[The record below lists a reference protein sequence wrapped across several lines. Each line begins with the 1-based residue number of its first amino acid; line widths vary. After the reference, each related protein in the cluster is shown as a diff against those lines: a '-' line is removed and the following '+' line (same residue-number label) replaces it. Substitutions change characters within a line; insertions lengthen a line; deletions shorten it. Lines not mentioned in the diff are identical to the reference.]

1 MGKIHVQ
8 NMTSKSGNSI
18 ANQFVI
24 RTKQGVYFQSYDSL
38 IVFINNKRQV
48 FLDTCYWNYS
58 NTTSRYRKEFL
69 GEDTKTTKD
78 KINKGKY
85 ILEYLNKKLY

>member
-58 NTTSRYRKEFL
+58 NTTGKYRNQFL
-69 GEDTKTTKD
+69 GENIQETRR
-78 KINKGKY
+78 KIKNK
-85 ILEYLNKKLY
+85 EYKLKNLNNG

>member
-1 MGKIHVQ
+1 MGKIYVQ

-48 FLDTCYWNYS
+48 FLDTFYWDYS
-58 NTTSRYRKEFL
+58 NTTGKYRNQFL
-69 GEDTKTTKD
+69 GENIQETRR
-78 KINKGKY
+78 KIKNK
-85 ILEYLNKKLY
+85 EYKLKNLNNG

>member
-1 MGKIHVQ
+1 MGKIHVE

-48 FLDTCYWNYS
+48 FLDTCYWDYS
-58 NTTSRYRKEFL
+58 NTTGKYRNQFL
-69 GEDTKTTKD
+69 GENIQETRR
-78 KINKGKY
+78 KIKNK
-85 ILEYLNKKLY
+85 EYKLKNLNNG